1 MRYAIAALLAATLVL
16 TTHDPVRVHRE
27 SATLVRGAD
36 SYSGFVEGDHFVLCD
51 GEILPFAHGDVVLAA
66 RSSCWD
72 L

>member
-16 TTHDPVRVHRE
+16 TTYDPVHVDRE
-27 SATLVRGAD
+27 GATLVRGAD

-51 GEILPFAHGDVVLAA
+51 GEILPFAHGDVVLA
-66 RSSCWD
+66 SVVDCWD